1 MATACSVVMAND
13 VYGLGSNSGGIR
25 AHTATNCVLM
35 TIAVVSICAL
45 VVCGVLVVREYSL
58 AMSYLPTTC
67 RIGNITYA
75 RHDVTCKH
83 CASGQLRSIISSV
96 LVTMKSEIIRSKAV
110 VTCKTRKPCYR
121 KETARCGSRSLRFN
135 VRRHSLQV

>member
-1 MATACSVVMAND
+1 MTADVIVVVVDMATACSVVMAND
-13 VYGLGSNSGGIR
+13 VYGMGSDGGGAGGFR

-35 TIAVVSICAL
+35 TVAVVSICAL

-58 AMSYLPTTC
+58 AMSYLPTDC

-83 CASGQLRSIISSV
+83 CASGQYCCYSHYSFLHYWHRGYSISIV
-96 LVTMKSEIIRSKAV
+96 R
-110 VTCKTRKPCYR
+110 CKPVIFYCTLCCLL
-121 KETARCGSRSLRFN
+121 AR
-135 VRRHSLQV
+135 